1 MIRRVLLLLFL
12 FTSICAVPKTKYQP
26 VPMHLDHD
34 GEKWAEKTL
43 RKMSVEEKV
52 GQLFMVW
59 ARAEFL
65 NAKNPEYAKL
75 RDEIN
80 RYHVGSFAMSV
91 PYEPPFLYRSG
102 PYEAADLLNR
112 LQSDSK
118 LPLLIAADFEVGLG
132 NRINGGTSFPA
143 AMAFGAT
150 GKLDYA
156 EAFGRIS
163 GEEARALGVHWNF
176 FPVADVNSNPENPI
190 INTRSF
196 GEDPL
201 QVGEF
206 VAAYIRGAHAAGM
219 LVTASIRFAPGSG
232 KS

>member
-12 FTSICAVPKTKYQP
+12 FPSICAVPKTKYQP

-59 ARAEFL
+59 VRAEFL

-91 PYEPPFLYRSG
+91 PYEPPFLYKSG
-102 PYEAADLLNR
+102 PYEAADLLFER
-112 LQSDSK
+112 VWISD
-118 LPLLIAADFEVGLG
+118 
-132 NRINGGTSFPA
+132 
-143 AMAFGAT
+143 
-150 GKLDYA
+150 
-156 EAFGRIS
+156 GRAI
-163 GEEARALGVHWNF
+163 EHV
-176 FPVADVNSNPENPI
+176 VNSI
-190 INTRSF
+190 
-196 GEDPL
+196 
-201 QVGEF
+201 
-206 VAAYIRGAHAAGM
+206 YRGANLFMMQKEFFVVLRVRNKAH
-219 LVTASIRFAPGSG
+219 LPPPPKG
-232 KS
+232 KIAN

>member
-1 MIRRVLLLLFL
+1 MIRSVLLLLIL
-12 FTSICAVPKTKYQP
+12 FASICAVPKTKYQR

-59 ARAEFL
+59 VRAEFL

-91 PYEPPFLYRSG
+91 PYEPPFLYKSG

-118 LPLLIAADFEVGLG
+118 LPLLIAADFDLG
-132 NRINGGTSFPA
+132 VSNRLRGATSFPN
-143 AMAFGAT
+143 AMAIVATGQTKYTQAVGHITAEDTPAIGAT
-150 GKLDYA
+150 
-156 EAFGRIS
+156 
-163 GEEARALGVHWNF
+163 
-176 FPVADVNSNPENPI
+176 
-190 INTRSF
+190 
-196 GEDPL
+196 
-201 QVGEF
+201 
-206 VAAYIRGAHAAGM
+206 
-219 LVTASIRFAPGSG
+219 
-232 KS
+232 